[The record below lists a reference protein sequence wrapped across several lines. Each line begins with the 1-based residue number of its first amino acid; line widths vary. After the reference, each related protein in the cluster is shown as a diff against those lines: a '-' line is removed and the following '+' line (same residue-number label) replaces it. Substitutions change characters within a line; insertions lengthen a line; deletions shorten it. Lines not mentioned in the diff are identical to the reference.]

1 MRCFNALDCEAMMS
15 KIDLTP
21 FFMTLSGKKYL
32 QVAGRVLL
40 FRDVHPSGGIHTEL
54 ITLDLDK
61 GFAQYKAVVLD
72 ANGAILATA
81 YGSETLKG
89 FPTGWIEK
97 AETVAV
103 GRALAA
109 AGFGTQFALADFHDH
124 DHAKLADA
132 PVAPSDAVT
141 AEAIKKP
148 TQAQIKRVFEAA
160 KAGPGLD
167 WLKARCAELLI
178 PAASAEWSMVDYQRL
193 VTELSTAVQI

>member
-1 MRCFNALDCEAMMS
+1 MMS

-21 FFMTLSGKKYL
+21 FFMTLSGKRYL

-61 GFAQYKAVVLD
+61 GFAQYKAVVVD

-124 DHAKLADA
+124 HDAKLADA
-132 PVAPSDAVT
+132 PVTPPDAVAT
-141 AEAIKKP
+141 EATKKP

-167 WLKARCAELLI
+167 WLKARCKELSI

>member
-1 MRCFNALDCEAMMS
+1 MMS

-21 FFMTLSGKKYL
+21 FFMVLSGKRYL

-54 ITLDLDK
+54 ITLDLEK
-61 GFAQYKAVVLD
+61 GFAQYKAVVVD
-72 ANGAILATA
+72 ANGLILATA

-124 DHAKLADA
+124 HDAKLADA
-132 PVAPSDAVT
+132 PVTPPDAVA
-141 AEAIKKP
+141 AEATKKP

-167 WLKARCAELLI
+167 WLKARCSELSI